1 MIYILGA
8 FDVLKTQSRLWKATT
23 TITGPN
29 GVRRVV
35 WALGEFF
42 FISVVFFIYL
52 MTYIGTTDA
61 LKVRRGS
68 VGATTTITGPNDARR
83 VVWAI
88 SKCFFSFIGFFS
100 Y

>member
-68 VGATTTITGPNDARR
+68 VGATTTITGPNDASR
-83 VVWAI
+83 VVWALGE
-88 SKCFFSFIGFFS
+88 FFSVFLRVF
-100 Y
+100 

>member
-1 MIYILGA
+1 MYYR
-8 FDVLKTQSRLWKATT
+8 TRRRLWKANT

-29 GVRRVV
+29 DASRVV

-42 FISVVFFIYL
+42 SISFVFFYYL

-61 LKVRRGS
+61 LKVWRGS
-68 VGATTTITGPNDARR
+68 VGATTKITGPNDASR

-88 SKCFFSFIGFFS
+88 SECFFYFIVFFS